1 MRAVKKRDEG
11 GYREQE
17 IMEYADGTVAR
28 AADGT
33 ALPVGPVLYAA
44 NK

>member
-1 MRAVKKRDEG
+1 MRAEEKGYKKDS
-11 GYREQE
+11 
-17 IMEYADGTVAR
+17 MEYADGTVAR